1 MVPTIAKVREFAEER
16 DIELQ
21 LADGFEQAL
30 VGVGRQFNRYAVV
43 YDRAKCI
50 DVLRYRD
57 EMSRQEAEEFFE
69 FNVVGAYVGENTPIF
84 LDTLP

>member
-1 MVPTIAKVREFAEER
+1 MPPMLVKVRAFAEEH
-16 DIELQ
+16 DVELL

-50 DVLRYRD
+50 DVLRFRD
-57 EMSRQEAEEFFE
+57 EMTRQEAEEFFE
-69 FNVVGAYVGENTPIF
+69 FNVVGAFVGENTPIF